1 MGLWME
7 LGVSVSELGLNTDED
22 LLLPVLD
29 IARFGMLV
37 LSGRELG

>member
-1 MGLWME
+1 MGLWVE
-7 LGVSVSELGLNTDED
+7 PGVSASELGLNTEED
-22 LLLPVLD
+22 LLLPVLA